1 MEQLFKLRDSV
12 MEYLSPA
19 KRRHSLLLATPS
31 HDPAQMQRPIQPT
44 TEPRNRKGKAI
55 IAGRVSKKYLSPSD
69 TKRSV
74 RKLRSGTDSDVEY
87 VDGLEDGQSSVTRV
101 SRKVITPEDSS
112 SQVRAPSDDGSG
124 ISVPTQEEEDH
135 DSPDDLDLDSEEES
149 ELDAEAKVHQFLDR
163 QTELARRQEALERI
177 KEGDWHKDEITL
189 FQKLSLRG
197 LEPLLPAHWSF
208 DFRTC
213 PSTIFSDKKEETFIN
228 SQSGNEFRATN
239 ALSSLVTLGGRVR
252 ALLECHKPQEQLI
265 KKELE
270 NYIKWSERDGGYTN
284 KRFIPL
290 LCLVTGNPTQELPVL
305 VKHIT
310 DQLEFLAM
318 KHRQA
323 LALPPPGRL
332 NGLGEVEIFSR
343 PPPVVYGVI
352 IAHCVTVFVTLDS
365 GKIDAK
371 PKTIAHFDFSNKDMD
386 VWNGFALAILVCMV
400 RNQLMAII
408 DEMESDHEDG
418 GIDPDL

>member
-1 MEQLFKLRDSV
+1 

-19 KRRHSLLLATPS
+19 KRRHTLLLATPS
-31 HDPAQMQRPIQPT
+31 PNPTDMQRPIQPM
-44 TEPRNRKGKAI
+44 TEPRNRKGEAI

-69 TKRSV
+69 TRRSV
-74 RKLRSGTDSDVEY
+74 RKSRSKTDSDDEY
-87 VDGLEDGQSSVTRV
+87 VDDLKDEQGSVIQV
-101 SRKVITPEDSS
+101 SRKVIKPEDSS
-112 SQVRAPSDDGSG
+112 SQVKAFSTGGNGS
-124 ISVPTQEEEDH
+124 SMPTEEGE
-135 DSPDDLDLDSEEES
+135 DSPDDMDLDSDEES

-177 KEGDWHKDEITL
+177 KEGDWHEDEITL

-213 PSTIFSDKKEETFIN
+213 PSTIFSSKEEETFIN
-228 SQSGNEFRATN
+228 AQSGNEFRATN

-252 ALLECHKPQEQLI
+252 ALLECHRPQEQLI
-265 KKELE
+265 RKELE
-270 NYIKWSERDGGYTN
+270 NYVKWSERDGGYAN

-290 LCLVTGNPTQELPVL
+290 LCLVAGHPTQNLPVL

-310 DQLEFLAM
+310 DQLEFLAL

-332 NGLGEVEIFSR
+332 NEGGEAEMFSR

-352 IAHCVTVFVTLDS
+352 ISHCVAVFVTLDS
-365 GKIDAK
+365 GKLDAK

-400 RNQLMAII
+400 RNQLMGMK
-408 DEMESDHEDG
+408 DEMESDHEDEEV
-418 GIDPDL
+418 DPDL

>member
-1 MEQLFKLRDSV
+1 M
-12 MEYLSPA
+12 
-19 KRRHSLLLATPS
+19 TPS
-31 HDPAQMQRPIQPT
+31 RNPAQMQRPVQPM
-44 TEPRNRKGKAI
+44 TEPKDRKGKAT

-69 TKRSV
+69 TRRSA
-74 RKLRSGTDSDVEY
+74 KNAMSWTESDDEY
-87 VDGLEDGQSSVTRV
+87 VDHLEDGQSSVTRV
-101 SRKVITPEDSS
+101 SRKIITPEDSS
-112 SQVRAPSDDGSG
+112 SQVKGPSCDGSVV
-124 ISVPTQEEEDH
+124 SVPTREEEI
-135 DSPDDLDLDSEEES
+135 SPDDLDLDSEEES

-177 KEGDWHKDEITL
+177 KDGDWHKDEITL

-213 PSTIFSDKKEETFIN
+213 PATIFSSKEEETFIN
-228 SQSGNEFRATN
+228 SKSGNEFRATN

-270 NYIKWSERDGGYTN
+270 NYIKWSERDGGYHN

-290 LCLVTGNPTQELPVL
+290 LCLVAGHPTQELPVL

-310 DQLEFLAM
+310 DQLEFLAL

-323 LALPPPGRL
+323 LAFLPPGRL
-332 NGLGEVEIFSR
+332 KEDGEIEMFSR

-365 GKIDAK
+365 GKVDAK

-400 RNQLMAII
+400 RNQLMAIK
-408 DEMESDHEDG
+408 DDMESDHEDEG
-418 GIDPDL
+418 NDPDL